1 MQRLLAVPI
10 TLACLAATGVHAD
23 SRHTS
28 FVVSATVPERA
39 TLEVLEQPALVQISE
54 QDVARGYKDVAA
66 QYQVESNTVRGWLL
80 RWLPC
85 RAFENGVYAVF
96 SNSIGVDYD
105 TIKPGLAMILDP
117 FGEVLSESRALDDDV
132 VVGLLTA
139 EKLAQSSGRRYL
151 RARRPTLYGK
161 LVEPQ
166 ESVTEPGWRGGPA
179 AICGASCTMPGTS
192 APRTA

>member
-80 RWLPC
+80 RLAP
-85 RAFENGVYAVF
+85 R
-96 SNSIGVDYD
+96 IGVAQQ
-105 TIKPGLAMILDP
+105 IEVQGLSSPVVLAGDVVEVYRARASEPERLALQYRLVLDP
-117 FGEVLSESRALDDDV
+117 G
-132 VVGLLTA
+132 T
-139 EKLAQSSGRRYL
+139 
-151 RARRPTLYGK
+151 RP
-161 LVEPQ
+161 
-166 ESVTEPGWRGGPA
+166 GGYQLP
-179 AICGASCTMPGTS
+179 IQVS
-192 APRTA
+192 AVPL